1 MNSNKTDNEI
11 EEVKNRII
19 NNTVVI
25 GSLLGSVAFAVSL
38 IEIIDSGIRFINI
51 TDSIAIL
58 ILALTAIY
66 RKRIKIKYKSTVILS
81 VLALLIF
88 TDVYF
93 YGEYS
98 NNKILLIIIPL
109 FSLLGYS
116 FRSSIIIFSI
126 GVLGYISIGYLYI
139 SGIISTDV
147 NFPYRLLKVSPW
159 LVSALTIIIISIVV
173 VIILQ
178 QFNSTFIKLI
188 DNLKAKN
195 IEIAQ
200 REQSYREIFD
210 SSTDAIVLH
219 DMQGNILDVNKAML
233 KMYEYENIN
242 SVTIANLS
250 SGIGEYTAD
259 KSLEHIKLAIK
270 NGVEV
275 FDWQAKKQS
284 GKSFWVEV
292 ALKKT
297 HILGNERILAIVRDI
312 NERKETAIQL
322 ESYRTRLEFLV
333 NERTKELKNT
343 NIKLEL
349 TNTDLH
355 AQQMELQVA
364 LDELQTA
371 QKQLISAEKMSSLG
385 VLAAGVAHE
394 INNPLNYI
402 QGGVSGLES
411 LITDYSPDNTEDANT
426 LLNAIQEGVTRV
438 TTIVS
443 SLNHFS
449 RQNDS
454 EKIPCNIHSIIDNCL
469 VILKSKTKDR
479 IDIVKNFTSKS
490 AVISGNDGKLHQ
502 ALLNILSNAIEAIK
516 ENGKIEIKTEVKSSK
531 ITISIKDSGVGISEE
546 NITKI
551 NDPFFTT
558 KAPGKGTGL
567 GLSITYSIIEE
578 HLGNIKYKSEINRG
592 TLAIISLP
600 L

>member
-1 MNSNKTDNEI
+1 MDSKKTYKEI
-11 EEVKNRII
+11 EEVKDRII
-19 NNTVVI
+19 NSILII

-38 IEIIDSGIRFINI
+38 LDIIDAGFRIINI
-51 TDSIAIL
+51 TDSFAIL
-58 ILALTAIY
+58 ILGLTAVF
-66 RKRIKIKYKSTVILS
+66 RKRINIKYKSTAILFIL
-81 VLALLIF
+81 VLFIF

-98 NNKILLIIIPL
+98 NNKILLITIPL
-109 FSLLGYS
+109 FSLLGYNL
-116 FRSSIIIFSI
+116 RSSIIIFSI
-126 GVLGYISIGYLYI
+126 GILGYISIGYLFI
-139 SGIISTDV
+139 SGYLSTDM
-147 NFPYRLLKVSPW
+147 NFSYRLLKVSPW
-159 LVSALTIIIISIVV
+159 IVSALTIITVSIVV

-178 QFNSTFIKLI
+178 QFNNTFIKLI
-188 DNLKAKN
+188 DNLRVKN

-200 REQSYREIFD
+200 RAQSYREIFNA
-210 SSTDAIVLH
+210 STDAIILH

-242 SVTIANLS
+242 SVTIATLS
-250 SGIGEYTAD
+250 SEVGEYTAD

-270 NGVEV
+270 NEVEV
-275 FDWQAKKQS
+275 FDWHAKKQS
-284 GKSFWVEV
+284 GKPFWVEV

-322 ESYRTRLEFLV
+322 ERYRTKLEFLV
-333 NERTKELKNT
+333 DERTKEL
-343 NIKLEL
+343 
-349 TNTDLH
+349 
-355 AQQMELQVA
+355 QSA
-364 LDELQTA
+364 LDTLKTT
-371 QKQLISAEKMSSLG
+371 QKQLMSAEKMSSLG

-411 LITDYSPDNTEDANT
+411 LLSDYSPDNTEDTKT
-426 LLNAIQEGVTRV
+426 LLNAIQQGVNKV
-438 TTIVS
+438 STIVS

-454 EKIPCNIHSIIDNCL
+454 KKESCNIHSIIDNCI
-469 VILKSKTKDR
+469 VILKNKTDSR
-479 IDIVKNFTSKS
+479 VDIVKNFTSKS
-490 AVISGNDGKLHQ
+490 TVIFGNDGKLHQ
-502 ALLNILSNAIEAIK
+502 ALLNILSNAVDSIVEK
-516 ENGKIEIKTEVKSSK
+516 GKIEIQTEVMDDKVVV
-531 ITISIKDSGVGISEE
+531 SIKDSGVGIPAK
-546 NITKI
+546 NISKI

-567 GLSITYSIIEE
+567 GLSITYNIIEE
-578 HLGNIKYKSEINRG
+578 HLGNLEYKSELNKG